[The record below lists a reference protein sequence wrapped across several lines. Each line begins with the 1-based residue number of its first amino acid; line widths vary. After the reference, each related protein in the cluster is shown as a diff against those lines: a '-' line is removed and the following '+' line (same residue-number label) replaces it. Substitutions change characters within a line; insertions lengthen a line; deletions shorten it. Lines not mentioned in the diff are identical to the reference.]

1 MVRRKKRA
9 GRFLLGIFILLLV
22 IIGAAVWFVYPTQS
36 LDMRY
41 RSVDFKDKLMTMV
54 SNRDTRMLL
63 STEEVGE
70 LSKKNMVKYISTH
83 NLGVEITGADFT
95 MNGTTMTAHMN
106 GKWGIVPFGAV
117 LRFQMSAEGS
127 HLYLTH
133 QSTTIRGVEV
143 PQNLFQLEPIQVSLK
158 DYLPDLVTV
167 NNVKF
172 LSDGL
177 ELNFT
182 MDWMSIPSLFK

>member
-1 MVRRKKRA
+1 MVRRKKRT
-9 GRFLLGIFILLLV
+9 GRFLLGILVLLLV

-36 LDMRY
+36 MDMRY

-54 SNRDTRMLL
+54 SNRDTRMKL

-70 LSKKNMVKYISTH
+70 LSKKNMVKYMSTH
-83 NLGVEITGADFT
+83 DLGVDITGADFV
-95 MNGTTMTAHMN
+95 MNGTTMTARMN
-106 GKWGIVPFGAV
+106 GKWGVLPFGAV

-127 HLYLTH
+127 YLHLAH
-133 QSTTIRGVEV
+133 ESTTIRGVEIPLNV
-143 PQNLFQLEPIQVSLK
+143 FRLDPIQISLK

-167 NNVKF
+167 KNVKF

>member
-1 MVRRKKRA
+1 MVRRKKRT
-9 GRFLLGIFILLLV
+9 GRFLLGIIVLLLV
-22 IIGAAVWFVYPTQS
+22 VIGAALWFVYPTQS

-54 SNRDTRMLL
+54 TNRDTRMLL

-70 LSKKNMVKYISTH
+70 LSKKNMVKYMNTH
-83 NLGVEITGADFT
+83 DLGVDITGADFV
-95 MNGTTMTAHMN
+95 MNGTRMTANMN

-127 HLYLTH
+127 YLHLTH
-133 QSTTIRGVEV
+133 ESTTIRGVDI
-143 PQNLFQLEPIQVSLK
+143 PLHLFRLDPIQISLK

-167 NNVKF
+167 KDVKF

>member
-9 GRFLLGIFILLLV
+9 GRFLLGITVFLLV
-22 IIGAAVWFVYPTQS
+22 VIGAAVWFVYPTQS

-54 SNRDTRMLL
+54 TNRDTRMLL
-63 STEEVGE
+63 TTEEVGE
-70 LSKKNMVKYISTH
+70 LGKKHMVKYLETH
-83 NLGVEITGADFT
+83 DVGVDITGADFM
-95 MNGTTMTAHMN
+95 MNGTRMTANMN
-106 GKWGIVPFGAV
+106 GKWGILPFGAV

-127 HLYLTH
+127 YLHLTH
-133 QSTTIRGVEV
+133 ESTTIRGVDI
-143 PQNLFQLEPIQVSLK
+143 PLRLFQLEPIQISLK
-158 DYLPDLVTV
+158 DYLPDLVSV
-167 NNVKF
+167 KNVKF

-182 MDWMSIPSLFK
+182 MDWASIPSLFK

>member
-9 GRFLLGIFILLLV
+9 GRFLLGIFVLLLV
-22 IIGAAVWFVYPTQS
+22 IIGALVWFVYPTQS

-70 LSKKNMVKYISTH
+70 LSKKNMVKYMSTH
-83 NLGVEITGADFT
+83 NLGVDITGADFV

-106 GKWGIVPFGAV
+106 GQWGVLPFGAV

-127 HLYLTH
+127 HLHLTH
-133 QSTTIRGVEV
+133 ESTTIRGVEI
-143 PQNLFQLEPIQVSLK
+143 PLNMFQLEPIQISLK

-167 NNVKF
+167 KNVKF